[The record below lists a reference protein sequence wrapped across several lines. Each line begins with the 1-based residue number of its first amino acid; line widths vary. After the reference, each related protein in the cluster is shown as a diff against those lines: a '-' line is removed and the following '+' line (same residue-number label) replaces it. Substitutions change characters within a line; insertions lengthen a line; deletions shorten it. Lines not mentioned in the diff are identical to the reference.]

1 MADGDRDAPVSI
13 FHPTYLIL
21 VAGVSNAFLS
31 GDLFNLYVG
40 FEILLT
46 ASYVLMTLGGTGPRI
61 RAGVTYVVVSVVSS
75 VLFLIAIAMIYG
87 ATGTINMADLAIKLA
102 DLDQGTRKLL
112 HVMLLVAFGI
122 KAAVFPLSFWLPDSY
137 PTAPAPVTAVFAGL
151 LTKVG
156 VYAMV
161 RTETLLFPGD
171 ALNAPL
177 MVAALLTMVV
187 GILGALAQSDIKR
200 LLSFTLVSH
209 IGYMVFGLAMSS
221 VAGLGA
227 AVFYVAHHITIQ
239 TSLFLVTG
247 LIERRGGSSSMDR
260 VAGLAKLSPV
270 LAVLFFIPAM
280 NLAGIPP
287 FSGFLGKL
295 GLLQAGV
302 ELGTP
307 LAYALVIGGV
317 LTSLL
322 TLLAIARVWN
332 RAFWR
337 KPEDAEHPDPVLL
350 AAPADSATGDR
361 ARQDERHPAAA
372 DHGGLHPGPG
382 GLRRGPDGLRRAAVQ
397 GGRPVRPGDA
407 GPDLLHPGGAGRGR
421 ARAAAA
427 SPRRNPASRT
437 GRRAAEMSRKRI
449 SLRQELPLLVWLV
462 FVWGALWQN
471 FSPGNLLFGALIA
484 VLVARLFYLPPVEL
498 GGRFNVLRAVPFAL
512 MFLGKVVAASFQVLY
527 LAVVRG
533 PKVVSAVVAV
543 PLRSHSDLLVT
554 ATGHVISLIPG
565 SLVVEVDRSTSTLYI
580 HGINVRN
587 AEDAAKLRKEVRDT
601 EAGLIRIMGTKDE
614 LSALTAG
621 DRRMMQIVLTVT
633 AVVLSLAAAGAIVR
647 IARGP
652 SLLDRVLAADVL
664 LAIFGAAL
672 CIDMAVNRHL
682 NNLMLLVAISLIGF
696 IGSVTVARFV
706 ADRRE
711 RP

>member
-1 MADGDRDAPVSI
+1 MSLAALAPLAVVLPILGAALTFVLIRHSRAQRAVSIALLSLTLLLECLLLASVWGGGTEAVSIGGWLPPWGIVLVVDQFSSLMLVVSSAVSLAVLIYATGQGMADGDHDAPLSV

-102 DLDQGTRKLL
+102 ELDQGTKTLL

-171 ALNAPL
+171 SLNTPL
-177 MVAALLTMVV
+177 MIAALLTMVV

-221 VAGLGA
+221 VAGLAA

-260 VAGLAKLSPV
+260 VAGLAKLSPI
-270 LAVLFFIPAM
+270 LALLFFVPGM

-295 GLLQAGV
+295 GLMQAGIQ
-302 ELGTP
+302 LGTP

-322 TLLAIARVWN
+322 TLLAVARVWN

-337 KPEDAEHPDPVLL
+337 KPEDAEHPAPVLL
-350 AAPADSATGDR
+350 AAAKDSPA
-361 ARQDERHPAAA
+361 
-372 DHGGLHPGPG
+372 
-382 GLRRGPDGLRRAAVQ
+382 GLRAGKRGIILLPRTMVGSTLGLVVLGVALTVF
-397 GGRPVRPGDA
+397 A
-407 GPDLLHPGGAGRGR
+407 GPLFKVAGQ
-421 ARAAAA
+421 
-427 SPRRNPASRT
+427 S
-437 GRRAAEMSRKRI
+437 AEAMLDRSAYI
-449 SLRQELPLLVWLV
+449 H
-462 FVWGALWQN
+462 
-471 FSPGNLLFGALIA
+471 A
-484 VLVARLFYLPPVEL
+484 VLGQQAT
-498 GGRFNVLRAVPFAL
+498 VPEFAL
-512 MFLGKVVAASFQVLY
+512 DGAMVGGGTVGSGTAESGTLSGGGK
-527 LAVVRG
+527 
-533 PKVVSAVVAV
+533 
-543 PLRSHSDLLVT
+543 
-554 ATGHVISLIPG
+554 
-565 SLVVEVDRSTSTLYI
+565 
-580 HGINVRN
+580 
-587 AEDAAKLRKEVRDT
+587 
-601 EAGLIRIMGTKDE
+601 
-614 LSALTAG
+614 
-621 DRRMMQIVLTVT
+621 
-633 AVVLSLAAAGAIVR
+633 
-647 IARGP
+647 
-652 SLLDRVLAADVL
+652 
-664 LAIFGAAL
+664 
-672 CIDMAVNRHL
+672 
-682 NNLMLLVAISLIGF
+682 
-696 IGSVTVARFV
+696 
-706 ADRRE
+706 
-711 RP
+711 